1 MKTRQS
7 NIRSRYFADIGYQ
20 SLNHDGE
27 ELCGDHV
34 EIAESSVNDGEH
46 FSKIIVL
53 ADGLGSGV
61 KANILAI
68 LTSKIIST
76 MLAADMQIEDAVE
89 TIAATLPVDKSVNT
103 AFSTFTIFQVF
114 DNRIA
119 RIIEYENPN
128 VILIRD
134 GKSVEFARSVKN
146 IDDKEISFSEIDL
159 QENDLFF
166 LMSDGVLYASKN
178 GVYND
183 KWDRDHVI
191 SYMETFYNIGFTA
204 KTLTTILLDET
215 KKLYGDHPTDDAT
228 VCTIL
233 IRNRET
239 VNLCFGPPAVFEDGK
254 KMMTFFFGREGK
266 HIVCGGT
273 TAKIAADFLG
283 KPVITSD
290 LEPDPEIPPISTVEG
305 IDLVTEGIVTMNRV
319 VIYAKDYLADN
330 SSFEKWSYKKDGAS
344 QIARMLFE
352 TATDVNLFIGKAV
365 NPAHQNMQ
373 QLSFDVKMRLVDELI
388 DCLEKMGKI
397 VTVNYF

>member
-146 IDDKEISFSEIDL
+146 IDDKEISFSEIGL

-365 NPAHQNMQ
+365 NPAHQNNKE
-373 QLSFDVKMRLVDELI
+373 LSISLKMKLIDELCEVLRSM
-388 DCLEKMGKI
+388 DKTVK
-397 VTVNYF
+397 VTYF